1 MTDLE
6 ITRLCAE
13 AMGYEY
19 SDASGTVCVSKAGV
33 GNYDPLHDDAQ
44 AMALVKKL
52 GIAVYHEC
60 RYPDSR
66 VVWIAWRMGD
76 PSTKIVN
83 SDLNRAAC
91 ECVAEIQKGK
101 IPA

>member
-6 ITRLCAE
+6 ITKLCAE
-13 AMGYEY
+13 AMGYPTNWANP
-19 SDASGTVCVSKAGV
+19 DIPLGGPH
-33 GNYDPLHDDAQ
+33 NYNPLHDDAQ

-60 RYPDSR
+60 RYTDSR